1 MNLVSTRQEYRLE
14 DASGY
19 SFHVVADLDPEFG
32 WSATV
37 SAQATG
43 HKTPEAALT
52 RLTETVEH
60 LLRQLKEQNHG

>member
-1 MNLVSTRQEYRLE
+1 MKLISTRQEYRLE
-14 DASGY
+14 DESGY
-19 SFHVVADLDPEFG
+19 SFHVVCDQDPEFG

-43 HKTPEAALT
+43 YKAPEAALA

-60 LLRQLKEQNHG
+60 LLRQLKEQAP